1 MKELFPALLFSAFAF
16 AAHTATAQSANTW
29 PQRPITIVV
38 PSAAGGSSDI
48 TARIIAEEASQILGQ
63 PIIIDNKPGTSGIIG
78 LQTALRA
85 PADGYTFVI
94 GYPTNYIIAPI
105 VNKSM
110 TFKPSEEFVPVA
122 GMTRNEMVISVPAT
136 ESYNSPKELV
146 ESLKKGGEV
155 TYGSYGVGSYPH
167 LVANYLAQQYG
178 LKVSHIPYK
187 AESDMLLG
195 IASGDVKFG
204 ISVLPAAKKM
214 EDSGRTKIIGM
225 LAPTR
230 STFAKDVNTP
240 VEQGISDPAF
250 QLLGW
255 NALYARKDVPA
266 DVVNK
271 MSEAMLKAYESPK
284 VKSKFSSVSSTPWSA
299 PGKTVAETTDKETV
313 IYKKLLD
320 SAAISSN

>member
-1 MKELFPALLFSAFAF
+1 MKKLISTLFISTFALT
-16 AAHTATAQSANTW
+16 AHTAAAQSATDW

-48 TARIIAEEASQILGQ
+48 TARIIAEEASKTLGQ

-136 ESYNSPKELV
+136 EPYNNPQELIDT
-146 ESLKKGGEV
+146 LKKGDEV

-230 STFAKDVNTP
+230 SNFATDVYTP

-266 DVVNK
+266 EVIEK
-271 MSEAMLKAYESPK
+271 MRDAMLKAYETPT
-284 VKSKFSSVSSTPWSA
+284 VKSKFSAVSSTPWRA
-299 PGKTVAETTDKETV
+299 NGETVKETTDKETV
-313 IYKKLLD
+313 IYQKLLD
-320 SAAISSN
+320 SAAIGSN